1 LDYMKMHSAQTSAV
15 QNWTVDSI
23 YKNMLKIELYFSDF
37 DTDVIEQKPA
47 YGLLEFAS
55 DLGGQVGLLIGA
67 SVYSAL
73 EVLSLM
79 VSLSYYMLQRV
90 YKVRPAKS

>member
-1 LDYMKMHSAQTSAV
+1 
-15 QNWTVDSI
+15 
-23 YKNMLKIELYFSDF
+23 
-37 DTDVIEQKPA
+37 
-47 YGLLEFAS
+47 LEFAS